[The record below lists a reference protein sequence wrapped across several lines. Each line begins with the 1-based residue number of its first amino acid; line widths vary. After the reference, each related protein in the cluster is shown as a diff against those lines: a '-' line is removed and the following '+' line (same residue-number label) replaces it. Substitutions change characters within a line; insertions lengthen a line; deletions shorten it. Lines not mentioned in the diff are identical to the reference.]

1 MNIGNYIVLQFC
13 NVISITEMTII
24 LQYLNVSKE
33 RAVHLKFIQ
42 YYMSNILNKK
52 FFLNVSAKS
61 IIGFGVKHQKVGTK
75 DEKNIV

>member
-61 IIGFGVKHQKVGTK
+61 IIGFGVKHQKSRHQR
-75 DEKNIV
+75 